1 MKYFVLDASVT
12 LAWLI
17 DRTVPPYAARIR
29 QLLLAGNRAV
39 VPPLW
44 RLEIANAFLVAER
57 RGLLTSADTAEI
69 LQSFYGGI
77 ARSIEESQQVLPLQ
91 RVLASAREFQL
102 TAYDAEYL
110 DTARAQELPLATL
123 DRQLERAAVQA
134 GVPVVES

>member
-17 DRTVPPYAARIR
+17 DSTATPYAVRIR
-29 QLLLAGNRAV
+29 QFLLAGDRAV

-57 RGLLTSADTAEI
+57 RSLLTPADTAEI
-69 LQSFYGGI
+69 LQSFYAGI
-77 ARSIEESQQVLPLQ
+77 ARSIEESQQALPLQ
-91 RVLASAREFQL
+91 RVLASARQFQL

-110 DTARAQELPLATL
+110 DTARTQELPLATL
-123 DRQLERAAVQA
+123 DRQLEKAARQA
-134 GVPVVES
+134 GVPVL

>member
-17 DRTVPPYAARIR
+17 DRAAQPYATRIR
-29 QLLLAGNRAV
+29 QLLLAGDRAV

-57 RGLLTSADTAEI
+57 RGLLTAADTAEI
-69 LQSFYGGI
+69 LHSFYSGI

-91 RVLASAREFQL
+91 RVLASARQFKL

-110 DTARAQELPLATL
+110 DTARTQELPLATL
-123 DRQLERAAVQA
+123 DRELEKAALEA
-134 GVPVVES
+134 GVAVL

>member
-17 DRTVPPYAARIR
+17 DRAAPPYAARIR
-29 QLLLAGNRAV
+29 QLLLAGDRAV
-39 VPPLW
+39 VPALW

-57 RGLLTSADTAEI
+57 RGLLTTSDTAEI
-69 LQSFYGGI
+69 LQSFYSGI

-91 RVLASAREFQL
+91 RVLASARQFHL

-110 DTARAQELPLATL
+110 DTARTQELPLATL
-123 DRQLERAAVQA
+123 DRQLEKAALQA
-134 GVPVVES
+134 GVPLL